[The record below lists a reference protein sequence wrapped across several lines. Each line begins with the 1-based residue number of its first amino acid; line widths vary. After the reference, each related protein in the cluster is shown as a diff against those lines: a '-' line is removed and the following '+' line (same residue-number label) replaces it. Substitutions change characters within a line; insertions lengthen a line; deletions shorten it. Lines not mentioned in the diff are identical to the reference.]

1 MISNK
6 ERREVAAKLR
16 ETEPFEYGGEKWYDE
31 GKILD
36 ALDLSFDNVP
46 SIYDPEKV
54 KHLADLIDRPTT
66 KREGGCGAYWRCT
79 RCGAFN
85 RKDAVTDCCG
95 VIPSR
100 YCAYC
105 SAEVIE

>member
-1 MISNK
+1 MVSNE

-46 SIYDPEKV
+46 SIYDHEKV

-66 KREGGCGAYWRCT
+66 SIGVNKHGRAYCINCGCDDWCLADGDAHYCPKCGAEV
-79 RCGAFN
+79 
-85 RKDAVTDCCG
+85 VTDDQ
-95 VIPSR
+95 
-100 YCAYC
+100 A
-105 SAEVIE
+105 